1 MWDLLVSF
9 FFLPEVAGLQ
19 GLLSKVL
26 SLVSDGLRLLG
37 LPSVICGL
45 ASGFCVMLPADQ
57 GIAFITSNQTETSIT
72 HLPYEARTATHSKPC
87 AHATAKPCR

>member
-19 GLLSKVL
+19 GLLSQVL

-37 LPSVICGL
+37 LPSVICGF
-45 ASGFCVMLPADQ
+45 ASGFCAVLPADQ
-57 GIAFITSNQTETSIT
+57 GIAFITSILYMCGFGLLGFCS
-72 HLPYEARTATHSKPC
+72 YA
-87 AHATAKPCR
+87 